1 MKRFSTKAKSHRRES
16 LDVDKFLEEVLLVCR
31 KHGMT
36 ISHEDHGGA
45 FKVEGPS
52 EFNLDWLWNA
62 YDERELN

>member
-16 LDVDKFLEEVLLVCR
+16 PDVDKFLEEVLLVCR

-36 ISHEDHGGA
+36 ISHEDSGGA